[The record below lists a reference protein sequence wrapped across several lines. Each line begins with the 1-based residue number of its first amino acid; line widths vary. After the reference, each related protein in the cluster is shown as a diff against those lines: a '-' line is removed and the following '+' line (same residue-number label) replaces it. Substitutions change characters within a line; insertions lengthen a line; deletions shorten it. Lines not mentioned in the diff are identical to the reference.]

1 MAFLEVDSLS
11 YVFPGA
17 QPVEALRDISFDAN
31 ENEFV
36 SIIGPSG
43 CGKSTLLR
51 LIADLLPVSSGMVL
65 IDGNPSMVARRNRDI
80 GFVFQEPALMPW
92 RSSVKNVR
100 LPLEM
105 PNKARRRTDGPLVT
119 KHASTV
125 GRLNPISWVRDRRA
139 RVRAAEMRSQQLLA
153 LVG

>member
-36 SIIGPSG
+36 SVIGPSG

-51 LIADLLPVSSGMVL
+51 LVSDLLPVSGGTVL
-65 IDGNPSMVARRNRDI
+65 IGSAPPRAARQKREI

-92 RSSVKNVR
+92 RNSEKNVR
-100 LPLEM
+100 LPLEVM
-105 PNKARRRTDGPLVT
+105 GRDGDTGKAR
-119 KHASTV
+119 AQ
-125 GRLNPISWVRDRRA
+125 I
-139 RVRAAEMRSQQLLA
+139 LLE
-153 LVG
+153 LVGLGGFENKRPDQPA